1 VIERISSK
9 SELRS
14 AVAEARREGKTV
26 AFVPTMG
33 ALHSG
38 HLSLV
43 RAAFS
48 RADFVVVSIFVN
60 PTQFAPGEDYERY
73 PRRTEADIELLSAEG
88 VAIVFTPSAE
98 TMYGADPRVTVNP
111 GSLARLWEGEVRP
124 GHFGGMAT
132 VVTKLLGI
140 VRPDLAFFG
149 EKDYQQLRIAERVA
163 RDLDLG
169 VGIVGCPI
177 ARDPDGLAISSRNV
191 FLTAEE
197 RAAALALSEAL
208 AATVEA
214 AAWGELDGDAL
225 AALMRETA
233 IARGGELL
241 SLDYAAVVLPET
253 LEPVGTLAVPSRAII
268 AARVGTTRLIDNC
281 EIAPSHGG
289 TA

>member
-1 VIERISSK
+1 MIERISSK
-9 SELRS
+9 SEVRS
-14 AVAEARREGKTV
+14 AVAEARGEGRTV
-26 AFVPTMG
+26 SFVPTMG

-43 RAAFS
+43 RAASS
-48 RADFVVVSIFVN
+48 RADVVVVSIFVN
-60 PTQFAPGEDYERY
+60 PTQFAPGEDYGRY
-73 PRRTEADIELLSAEG
+73 PRRTETDIELLSAEG

-98 TMYGADPRVTVNP
+98 TMYGTDPQVTVDP
-111 GSLARLWEGEVRP
+111 GPLAKLWEGEVRP
-124 GHFGGMAT
+124 GHFAGMAT

-149 EKDYQQLRIAERVA
+149 EKDYQQLRIVERVA

-208 AATVEA
+208 AATAEA
-214 AAWGELDGDAL
+214 AAWGERDGDTL
-225 AALMRETA
+225 ATLLRQTA
-233 IARGGELL
+233 VARGGELL

-253 LEPVGTLAVPSRAII
+253 LEPVGTLDVVSRAII

-281 EIAPSHGG
+281 EIVPSHGG
-289 TA
+289 RA